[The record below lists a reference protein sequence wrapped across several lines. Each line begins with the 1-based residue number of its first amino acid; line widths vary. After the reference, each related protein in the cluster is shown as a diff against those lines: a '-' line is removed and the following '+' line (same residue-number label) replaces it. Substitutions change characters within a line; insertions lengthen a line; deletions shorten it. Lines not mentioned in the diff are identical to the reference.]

1 MEQASNYDLAWEKE
15 EQNLATKSIA
25 KIWLLAAI
33 IIPFFAFLEIQG
45 GMQQVLSFLYLALP
59 LSGLLFFS
67 VAFHKKIKLPPAI
80 MTYSVSVIIALLFS
94 YMASKTH
101 VENVHNYILGVSCI
115 TLVRGVLYFGR
126 AKNLMVVTAINHA
139 LALAMIIL
147 IRHEPIFE
155 IPNLLSAYLFS
166 IIFIIFSYVGMKTRY
181 HLTKEIFITSLKL
194 KDSFEEIEEKNKSII
209 DSINYAKRLQEAILP
224 PLKTIK
230 ESLPNSFVLYQ
241 PKDIVAGD
249 FYWMWSEATS
259 RGSGESTS
267 LNLSQG
273 RDFERNQ
280 PAVPSPLGE
289 GKDKVILIAAA
300 DSTGHG
306 IPGAMVSVVCSNA
319 LNRTVKEFQIKE
331 PGKILDK
338 VRELV
343 LETFEKSE
351 ENVQDGMDIS
361 LCALTLLS
369 PMGEGLTDSIIGS
382 SATAASTDTSLLL
395 RRERVRV
402 EYSGAYN
409 SLWYIQNGEMKELA
423 ADKQPIG
430 KFDNATNFKTH
441 TLQLSKGDTLYLL
454 TDGYPDQFG
463 GPKGKKFKYKSLQDL
478 LLANNSKT
486 MEEQKIV
493 LEKTLSKW
501 KGSLEQVDDILVI
514 GIRV

>member
-1 MEQASNYDLAWEKE
+1 MEQASNYDLAWENE

-33 IIPFFAFLEIQG
+33 IIPFFALLEIQAG
-45 GMQQVLSFLYLALP
+45 IQQVLSFLYLALP
-59 LSGLLFFS
+59 LSFLLLFS
-67 VAFHKKIKLPPAI
+67 VAFHKKMKLPPAV
-80 MTYSVSVIIALLFS
+80 MTYSVSVLIALLFS
-94 YMASKTH
+94 YMASKTQ
-101 VENVHNYILGVSCI
+101 VQNVHNYILGVSCI

-139 LALAMIIL
+139 MALAMIVL
-147 IRHEPIFE
+147 IRHESIFDM
-155 IPNLLSAYLFS
+155 PNILSAYLFS
-166 IIFIIFSYVGMKTRY
+166 IIFIVFSYVGMKTRY
-181 HLTKEIFITSLKL
+181 FLTKEIFITSLKL
-194 KDSFEEIEEKNKSII
+194 KDSYTEIEEKNKSII
-209 DSINYAKRLQEAILP
+209 DSINYARRLQDAILP

-230 ESLPNSFVLYQ
+230 ESLPDSFVLYQ

-249 FYWMWSEATS
+249 FYWMWGETTS
-259 RGSGESTS
+259 RHSSSGEVQED
-267 LNLSQG
+267 L
-273 RDFERNQ
+273 
-280 PAVPSPLGE
+280 
-289 GKDKVILIAAA
+289 ILIAAA

-361 LCALTLLS
+361 LCSINTKTL
-369 PMGEGLTDSIIGS
+369 E
-382 SATAASTDTSLLL
+382 
-395 RRERVRV
+395 VQ
-402 EYSGAYN
+402 YSGAYN
-409 SLWYIQNGEMKELA
+409 SLWYIRNGEMKELA

-430 KFDNATNFKTH
+430 KFDNPTNFKTH
-441 TLQLSKGDTLYLL
+441 TLQLAKGDTLYLL

-463 GPKGKKFKYKSLQDL
+463 GEKGKKFRYKQLKDL
-478 LLANNSKT
+478 LMDNKQLT
-486 MEEQKIV
+486 MEQQKTV
-493 LEKTLSKW
+493 LEETLSRW

-514 GIRV
+514 GIRI